1 MAGAA
6 GTEWNLSNRMT
17 ESLALNSMHRH
28 ESGQYLLETSLRFEL
43 KQENHIT
50 YVWRCYKKN
59 SRYQF
64 ENVSSFYFTFTM
76 ANGTDAAGMP
86 HNSVSHL
93 GLNRL
98 LLSDFKT
105 RDTSR
110 LIYTEILI
118 SKDNIFHFCVQK
130 TIAAYICKYI
140 ADLVAFPIDHLR
152 LNLS

>member
-1 MAGAA
+1 
-6 GTEWNLSNRMT
+6 
-17 ESLALNSMHRH
+17 
-28 ESGQYLLETSLRFEL
+28 
-43 KQENHIT
+43 
-50 YVWRCYKKN
+50 
-59 SRYQF
+59 
-64 ENVSSFYFTFTM
+64 M
-76 ANGTDAAGMP
+76 ANSSDAVEMP
-86 HNSVSHL
+86 HNSVPHL

-110 LIYTEILI
+110 LIYIEILI

-130 TIAAYICKYI
+130 TIVAYGCKYI